1 MTTRDSAQNQPRVD
15 SRKWLFQSP
24 RVIQRENDGV
34 RWELQQDF
42 APLLESLLRSFGQTV
57 KESPVKRVTRHEV
70 SGKVFYV
77 KRYLHHAVPL
87 RPFKFHFKPTQARQ
101 EWELAQ
107 QLEAR
112 KIPIVRHVAL
122 GERRSWRG
130 IEESILV
137 TEGFDGLPLI
147 FVPGIDPDEVKRFVL
162 HMHDQGVLQEDLHPG
177 NLLARKE
184 PFELRLVDL
193 HGTQVLGKLSPQ
205 QRAENL
211 ALLRVFLP
219 VTVSCDVARLSAA
232 KRRTL
237 YRERSRR
244 WARHN
249 RDFVPVRAG
258 GLRWQVRTA
267 FHNPAVERVLADPDG
282 FLSARAR
289 ILKPGRTSTV
299 GLADGL
305 VLKRFNFRKAE
316 NVVKDLFRPSRARR
330 AFRAA
335 YHLELLGIPT
345 ARPVAAADRRVL
357 GVLIASYLLMEEVPG
372 AEDLGKLLRRG
383 WTPELPV
390 VRQAAQLIARLH
402 NDGFSHRDLKES
414 NLVLSGAG
422 TLHILDL
429 DGLKFVGEIPPARAT
444 ADLER
449 LLRGVAKFPSV
460 TARHRRAF
468 LAAYCRSRGLR
479 SLRN

>member
-1 MTTRDSAQNQPRVD
+1 M
-15 SRKWLFQSP
+15 
-24 RVIQRENDGV
+24 IQRENDGV
-34 RWELQQDF
+34 RWEIQPDF
-42 APLLESLLRSFGQTV
+42 APLLDALLKSPGQSV
-57 KESPVKRVTRHEV
+57 KESPVKSVTRHQV
-70 SGKVFYV
+70 GDRTFYI

-87 RPFKFHFKPTQARQ
+87 RPVKFFFKATQARQ

-122 GERRSWRG
+122 GERRTWSG
-130 IEESILV
+130 VQESILV

-147 FVPGIDPDEVKRFVL
+147 YVPGIDPNEVKRFVE
-162 HMHDQGVLQEDLHPG
+162 HMHNQGVLQEDLHPG
-177 NLLARKE
+177 NLLVRQE
-184 PFELRLVDL
+184 PFELRMVDL
-193 HGTQVLGKLSPQ
+193 HGTQVLEKLSPR

-219 VTVSCDVARLSAA
+219 ISVSQDVEQLSAT

-237 YRERSRR
+237 YHDRSRR

-249 RDFVPVRAG
+249 RDFVPVSAG
-258 GLRWQVRTA
+258 GLRWQVRAA
-267 FHNPAVERVLADPDG
+267 FRNAAVNGVLADPDA
-282 FLSARAR
+282 FLKTRAR

-316 NVVKDLFRPSRARR
+316 NLVKDLFRASRARR

-345 ARPVAAADRRVL
+345 ARPIAAADRHTL
-357 GVLIASYLLMEEVPG
+357 GVLVASYLLMEEVPG
-372 AEDLGKLLRRG
+372 ANDLGKLLRSG
-383 WTPELPV
+383 WEPGLPV

-414 NLVLSGAG
+414 NLVLSNAG

-429 DGLKFVGEIPPARAT
+429 DGLKFVGEISLARAT

-449 LLRGVAKFPSV
+449 LLRGVAKFPAV
-460 TARHRRAF
+460 TSRHRRVF
-468 LAAYCRSRGLR
+468 LTVYCRSRGLG
-479 SLRN
+479 SLRS